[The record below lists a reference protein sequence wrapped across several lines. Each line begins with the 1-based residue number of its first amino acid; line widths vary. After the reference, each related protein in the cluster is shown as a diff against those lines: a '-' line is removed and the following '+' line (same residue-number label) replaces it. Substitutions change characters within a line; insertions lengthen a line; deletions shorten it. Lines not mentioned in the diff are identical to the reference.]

1 MTVREQIVNSLD
13 KFLANCKNTFI
24 AIANVVDNCASTST
38 TMPLSANQGKV
49 LQDQITELNT
59 DSVGNSQIAFVT
71 FDNYGDNYWISSP
84 IPCFM
89 ADRLNIMLSENVKN
103 TTSSV
108 NAVISSGIFE
118 IRKCKNCFYLLTN
131 NTETAGYIFS
141 TLHPNRVWEVYYN
154 VS

>member
-1 MTVREQIVNSLD
+1 MQHR
-13 KFLANCKNTFI
+13 
-24 AIANVVDNCASTST
+24 
-38 TMPLSANQGKV
+38 
-49 LQDQITELNT
+49 LNT

-118 IRKCKNCFYLLTN
+118 IRKYKNCFYLLTN